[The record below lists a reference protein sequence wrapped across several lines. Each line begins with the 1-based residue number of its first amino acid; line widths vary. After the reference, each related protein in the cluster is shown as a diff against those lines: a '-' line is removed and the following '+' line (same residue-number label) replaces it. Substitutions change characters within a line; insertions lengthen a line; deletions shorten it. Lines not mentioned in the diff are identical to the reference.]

1 MTEHGHHIEEQL
13 EHMIA
18 DHPDDHSHGGLG
30 QYLAV
35 FAALCVLTGMS
46 FFTYSSYWP
55 FSKEVAW
62 AFMMAVSCTK
72 AMLVIMFFMH
82 LLWEANWKWVLTI
95 PASGMSIFLLL
106 MLIPD
111 VGMRTTTAG
120 RGTRAIAGCT
130 RRISRPCRVR
140 SPTPSKVRRHTR
152 NRRPP
157 RTSGRARQQEAVRGW
172 FHPRATNRL
181 KCLKRLLSR
190 FPTWRIATATTW
202 QSPTCR

>member
-1 MTEHGHHIEEQL
+1 MTQHGHHIEENL
-13 EHMIA
+13 VDMVA

-46 FFTYSSYWP
+46 FLTYTDFWP
-55 FSKEVAW
+55 FKEDQKQITW

-111 VGMRTTTAG
+111 VGMRQDNGWAWYSRDRWLYTSNKPAVQDSIS
-120 RGTRAIAGCT
+120 AAL
-130 RRISRPCRVR
+130 RREQPHSQ
-140 SPTPSKVRRHTR
+140 
-152 NRRPP
+152 PP
-157 RTSGRARQQEAVRGW
+157 AAV
-172 FHPRATNRL
+172 H
-181 KCLKRLLSR
+181 
-190 FPTWRIATATTW
+190 
-202 QSPTCR
+202 